1 MVFGGAR
8 FLQEAIPDLP
18 ERSKRFTTVSIL
30 SSTWFTTVSIL
41 SSTWFTTVSIL
52 SSTWFTTVSILSIN
66 GLLHLLWRNDV
77 YDVTSI
83 TMNTDVWVSC
93 RATYGFM
100 EEAER
105 SGDTEKET
113 LLNKLLKVGNC
124 LLETPYQLV
133 SQVGWL
139 LEFSVIGGLEESP

>member
-18 ERSKRFTTVSIL
+18 ERSK
-30 SSTWFTTVSIL
+30 WFTA
-41 SSTWFTTVSIL
+41 
-52 SSTWFTTVSILSIN
+52 VSILSIN
-66 GLLHLLWRNDV
+66 GLLHLFTRNYV
-77 YDVTSI
+77 CDVTSI
-83 TMNTDVWVSC
+83 RMNADVCVSC

-105 SGDTEKET
+105 SGNTEKET

-124 LLETPYQLV
+124 LLDPHIILYLR
-133 SQVGWL
+133 
-139 LEFSVIGGLEESP
+139 

>member
-18 ERSKRFTTVSIL
+18 ERSKRFTTVSIM
-30 SSTWFTTVSIL
+30 SGK
-41 SSTWFTTVSIL
+41 
-52 SSTWFTTVSILSIN
+52 WFTTVSILSIN
-66 GLLHLLWRNDV
+66 GLLHLFTRNYV
-77 YDVTSI
+77 CDVTSI
-83 TMNTDVWVSC
+83 RMNADVCVSC

-100 EEAER
+100 DEAER

-124 LLETPYQLV
+124 LLENPQQTTHIV
-133 SQVGWL
+133 SEL
-139 LEFSVIGGLEESP
+139 PA